1 MFLAVIQAGDI
12 REMFSA
18 GVLKAFFDL
27 FVNFFQRFDTV
38 G

>member
-12 REMFSA
+12 CEMFAA
-18 GVLKAFFDL
+18 GVFKAFLDL